1 MKIGAIIL
9 AGGKSSR
16 MGTDKGLLSLNGKS
30 MVAHVI
36 DTLKQITDD
45 IIIISNNAAYKVYRI
60 PVYEDLIKDAGPL
73 AGIYTGLI
81 YSKHDKNIVVSCD
94 TPFVSVELLN
104 FLIEKSKNYDVTIA
118 THDNKI
124 HPIIGI
130 YDKKCVPT
138 FKNELEQDQRKIG
151 IALEKVNLHIIAT
164 KQFDKKVFTNV
175 NTLIELKEIQWN

>member
-16 MGTDKGLLSLNGKS
+16 MGTDKGLLLLNGKS
-30 MVAHVI
+30 MVAYVL

-45 IIIISNNAAYKVYRI
+45 IIIISNNAAYEVYKV

-73 AGIYTGLI
+73 AGTYTGLI

-94 TPFVSVELLN
+94 APFISVELLN
-104 FLIEKSKNYDVTIA
+104 LLIEKRKNYDATIA
-118 THDNKI
+118 THFNKT

-138 FKNELEQDQRKIG
+138 FKNELEQNQRKIK
-151 IALEKVNLHIIAT
+151 IALEKVNLQLIAVN
-164 KQFDKKVFTNV
+164 QFDKKVFTNV
-175 NTLIELKEIQWN
+175 NTPIELKEIQ